1 MRQLIATLVLI
12 GAAGAAWGESSLMT
26 ELEVVATRYHEDP
39 ARLDTMRES
48 LAQAAGATP
57 EVDVLVALARVSF
70 IWGDIRAATSEEK
83 LAAYHQGRRAAMRA
97 LERAPR
103 DAAAHF
109 WFAANTARW
118 GQTKGI
124 LRSLFLLPTI
134 QEEIRTVIAL
144 DPGFTAVYALAGNVY
159 YEVPGVFGGNLD
171 LAEQMFRRGLEQDP
185 RFTGMRVASA
195 RRSSKRTDRR
205 SEA

>member
-83 LAAYHQGRRAAMRA
+83 LEAYDQGRRAAMRA
-97 LERAPR
+97 LDRAPR
-103 DAAAHF
+103 DAAA
-109 WFAANTARW
+109 
-118 GQTKGI
+118 
-124 LRSLFLLPTI
+124 LLVRG
-134 QEEIRTVIAL
+134 EHRAL
-144 DPGFTAVYALAGNVY
+144 GADEGHSALALSTLDDPGGDPDRHRAGSR
-159 YEVPGVFGGNLD
+159 LHRC
-171 LAEQMFRRGLEQDP
+171 LCACWQRLL
-185 RFTGMRVASA
+185 
-195 RRSSKRTDRR
+195 
-205 SEA
+205 